1 MYYCFMVPCLIV
13 PMMVPVLFK
22 YCSSSSLV
30 STTCAM
36 DTYRE
41 CPEEV
46 FENNLVLVPQETQ
59 NLITGDQWELYTDA
73 VELCGMCPILRY
85 RISVKFIKMLQVN
98 LRFHRFMENLSP
110 YFSETRD
117 FLVIF
122 RKK

>member
-1 MYYCFMVPCLIV
+1 
-13 PMMVPVLFK
+13 MVPVLFK
-22 YCSSSSLV
+22 YCSFSSLV

-41 CPEEV
+41 CPEEG

-85 RISVKFIKMLQVN
+85 RMRVKFIKMLQVN

-117 FLVIF
+117 FFIIF
-122 RKK
+122 RKKMILKFYHPCMF